1 MVTLPHADIVIVGA
15 GWTGL
20 IMAKEIATRTPLSVV
35 VLERGAPIRT
45 ADQYAAQMDELDF
58 EIRLRMKQNIA
69 EQPYTHRRSLGE
81 TAKPVRQWGAYQQ
94 GIGVGGEGEAWSGV
108 SPRFLPEQFE
118 LATHLHRKYGARLP
132 ESLAVQDWGITY
144 DEMEPYYWRAER
156 MLGLSGKAGN
166 LNGKK
171 VDGGNVFEGPR
182 SHEYPLP
189 PHPYPY
195 FARLFEKGAREL
207 GYHPFPLPAATPSG
221 VYTNPD
227 GITRPPC
234 QYCGHC
240 GYYGC
245 MVGAKGT
252 PGTTQ
257 LPLLRARK
265 NVTLRTHSWVRR
277 VVHRDGK
284 AVGVTYMDEA
294 GKEVMQ
300 PADVVV
306 LASWSMNNVSRLL
319 LSGIGDAYDPHT
331 GKGTLGKNFA
341 TEVGG
346 RTDVFFDKPLN
357 AFIGGGALGNGIGD
371 FVGDPPDADVSEGV
385 FRGGLVRTLLGGQ
398 SPIKGFGKV
407 PHGEVQ
413 SNWGAEWKKAG
424 LKWAD
429 RTLAINSNATHF
441 AHRANYLAL
450 DSTYT
455 DKWGD
460 PVVQVSMDWTD
471 HEVRQSAMLGRI
483 HQSLAKAMGALDS
496 NFRGNVKPYDAARAN
511 DTHVSGGAIMGSS
524 PETSVVN
531 PYLQHWKMSNLW
543 VVGGSAFPQ
552 NESNPTLTLIA
563 LTYWAADAFID
574 RYIKKPG
581 ALA

>member
-1 MVTLPHADIVIVGA
+1 MIQMPRADVVIVGA

-20 IMAKEIATRTPLSVV
+20 VMAKEIATRTPLSVV
-35 VLERGAPIRT
+35 VLERGGPIRT
-45 ADQYAAQMDELDF
+45 TAQYAAGMDELDF

-69 EQPYTHRRSLGE
+69 EQPYTHRRSSNE
-81 TAKPVRQWGAYQQ
+81 PARPVRQWGAYQQ

-118 LATHLHRKYGARLP
+118 LATHLRRKYGARLP
-132 ESLAVQDWGITY
+132 EGLAVQDWGLTY
-144 DEMEPYYWRAER
+144 NEIEPYYWRAEQ
-156 MLGLSGKAGN
+156 MLGLSGRAGN
-166 LNGKK
+166 LRGTR
-171 VDGGNVFEGPR
+171 VPGGNIFEGPR

-195 FARLFEKGAREL
+195 FAALFEKGARDL
-207 GYHPFPLPAATPSG
+207 GFNPFPLPAATPSG

-227 GITRPPC
+227 GVTRPPC

-252 PGTTQ
+252 PGTTM
-257 LPLLRARK
+257 LPLLRGRK
-265 NVTLRTHSWVRR
+265 NVTIRTHSWVRR
-277 VVHRDGK
+277 VIHRDGK
-284 AVGVTYMDEA
+284 AEGVTYMDAA
-294 GKEVMQ
+294 GKETMQ

-319 LSGIGDAYDPHT
+319 LSGIGEPYDPQT
-331 GKGTLGKNFA
+331 GMGTLGRNFA

-346 RTDVFFDKPLN
+346 RTEVFFDKPLN

-371 FVGDPPDADVSEGV
+371 YMGDPPDAQVSAGV

-398 SPIKGFGKV
+398 SPIRAFGRLPPGTV
-407 PHGEVQ
+407 S
-413 SNWGAEWKKAG
+413 SNWGSEWKKAG
-424 LKWAD
+424 LQWYD
-429 RTLAINSNATHF
+429 RQLALNSNATHF
-441 AHRANYLAL
+441 TYRQNYLSL
-450 DSTYT
+450 DPTYT

-460 PVVQVSMDWTD
+460 PVVRVTMDWTD
-471 HEVRQSAMLGRI
+471 HEVRQSRMLGDVQVSI
-483 HQSLAKAMGALDS
+483 AKAMGAKAYS
-496 NFRGNVKPYDAARAN
+496 FKGNERPYDAARAN
-511 DTHVSGGAIMGSS
+511 DTHVSGGAIMGAS
-524 PETSVVN
+524 PESSVVN
-531 PYLQHWKMSNLW
+531 PWLQHWKMPNLW

-563 LTYWAADAFID
+563 LTFRAADALVD
-574 RYIKKPG
+574 RYLKHPG